1 MYDLVCI
8 GNPVYDQ
15 IITPYIQTEGRVL
28 SGCST
33 NACLAARKLGVE
45 KVGFVGCIGKDLE
58 ANFREWMT
66 KYGVDVRGSKVVSS
80 TGGFRLIYD
89 DRGNRTLDVLGV
101 TEEIHYEDIPHEFL
115 ESKMILIGPI
125 LGEVS
130 LNTIRNIRDNTKAEL
145 FLDPQGMIREIGP
158 NGRIKETGNPIMT
171 RSVCKL
177 VDIIKPNEHEALL
190 MAENENP
197 FTAARLLVEWG
208 AKLSIVTLAEKG
220 SIITRENGQVRILA
234 YETLAKDPTGAGDTY
249 AGAFITRY
257 LQGDNIY
264 HCGIF
269 ASAAASI
276 KVENTGPDFV
286 LDINDINRRK
296 KVLAGD

>member
-1 MYDLVCI
+1 MYNLVCI
-8 GNPVYDQ
+8 GNPVYDE

-33 NACLAARKLGVE
+33 NACLAARKLGVA
-45 KVGFVGCIGKDLE
+45 KVGFVGCIGKDRE
-58 ANFREWMT
+58 AHFRECMT
-66 KYGVDVRGSKVVSS
+66 KYGVDIRGSKVVSS
-80 TGGFRLIYD
+80 TGGFKLIYD

-101 TEEIHYEDIPHEFL
+101 TEEIHYEDIPPEFL
-115 ESKMILIGPI
+115 ESEMILIGPI

-130 LNTIRNIRDNTKAEL
+130 LDTIRNIRDHTKAEI

-158 NGRIKETGNPIMT
+158 NGRIKETGDPVRTKSI
-171 RSVCKL
+171 CEL

-190 MAENENP
+190 MADNENP

-208 AKLSIVTLAEKG
+208 AKLAIVTLAEKG
-220 SIITRENGQVRILA
+220 SIITREHGQVRILA

-249 AGAFITRY
+249 AGAFITKH
-257 LQGDNIY
+257 LQGEDVY
-264 HCGIF
+264 HCGCF

-286 LDINDINRRK
+286 LDMNDINRRM
-296 KVLAGD
+296 KVLAGN